1 MFEFTSSRWVS
12 DFLFG
17 FGALFAIIN
26 PYGLAFIFLDRTIS
40 LSESE
45 RARVALRV
53 ATYAFAVLLVSLFL
67 GSQILNVFGIT
78 IPALRIAG
86 GLVVAVTGW
95 SMLHAMPTAA
105 GAHAASSADLATV
118 QRMAFFP
125 LTIPLTTGPGTIATA
140 IAIGINR
147 SDNLDAMFGSSIV
160 SLIVAMAVTLAIY
173 HAYRKSSAM
182 ARLFGEEGT
191 SVVTKLSAFLLLCI
205 GVQII
210 ITGTSDVA
218 RSVLSSASRLAE

>member
-1 MFEFTSSRWVS
+1 MSDFAASRWIA

-26 PYGLAFIFLDRTIS
+26 PYGLAFVFLDRTVS
-40 LSESE
+40 LSEGE
-45 RARVALRV
+45 RAEVALRV
-53 ATYAFAVLLVSLFL
+53 AGYAFAVLLVSLFL
-67 GSQILNVFGIT
+67 GSQILNFFGVS

-86 GLVVAVTGW
+86 GLVVAATGW
-95 SMLHAMPTAA
+95 SMLHAPLTAS
-105 GAHAASSADLATV
+105 GVHAASSADLATMK
-118 QRMAFFP
+118 RMAFFP

-147 SDNLDAMFGSSIV
+147 SDNLDVMFETSIV
-160 SLIVAMAVTLAIY
+160 SLIVAFAVSATIY

-182 ARLFGEEGT
+182 ARMFGEEGT

-205 GVQII
+205 GVQIM
-210 ITGTSDVA
+210 ITGGSEVA
-218 RSVLSSASRLAE
+218 RSILDGASRAAP

>member
-1 MFEFTSSRWVS
+1 MHELATSRWVA

-26 PYGLAFIFLDRTIS
+26 PYGLAFIFLDRTNG
-40 LSESE
+40 LSDEE
-45 RARVALRV
+45 RANLALRV
-53 ATYAFAVLLVSLFL
+53 AGYAFLVLLVSMFL
-67 GSQILNVFGIT
+67 GSQILNFFGVT

-86 GLVVAVTGW
+86 GLVVAATGW
-95 SMLHAMPTAA
+95 SMLHAPPSAA
-105 GAHAASSADLATV
+105 EPHAASSVDLVTMK
-118 QRMAFFP
+118 RMAFFP

-140 IAIGINR
+140 IAIGISR
-147 SDNLDAMFGSSIV
+147 SDSVDAMFASSIV
-160 SLIVAMAVTLAIY
+160 SLAVAVAVTVAIY

-182 ARLFGEEGT
+182 ARMFGEEGT

-210 ITGTSDVA
+210 IIGASDVA
-218 RSVLSSASRLAE
+218 RSILGGATRITQ

>member
-1 MFEFTSSRWVS
+1 MTEFVTSRWIG

-17 FGALFAIIN
+17 FSALFAIIN
-26 PYGLAFIFLDRTIS
+26 PYGLSFIFLDRTMG

-53 ATYAFAVLLVSLFL
+53 AAYAFGVLLVSLFL
-67 GSQILNVFGIT
+67 GSQILNFFGIT

-86 GLVVAVTGW
+86 GLVVAATGW
-95 SMLHAMPTAA
+95 SMLHAAPAA
-105 GAHAASSADLATV
+105 TGAHAASSANFPTI

-140 IAIGINR
+140 IAIGTARPADLNG
-147 SDNLDAMFGSSIV
+147 MFPSYIV
-160 SLIVAMAVTLAIY
+160 SFVVACAVTGTIY

-191 SVVTKLSAFLLLCI
+191 SVVTRLSAFLLLCV

-210 ITGTSDVA
+210 VNGVVEVAKSVTGAVTPA
-218 RSVLSSASRLAE
+218 

>member
-1 MFEFTSSRWVS
+1 MLEFTSSKWVA

-26 PYGLAFIFLDRTIS
+26 PYGLAFVFLDRTIS
-40 LSESE
+40 LSEAE
-45 RARVALRV
+45 RVGVARRVA
-53 ATYAFAVLLVSLFL
+53 AYAFAVLLVSQFL
-67 GSQILNVFGIT
+67 GSQILNFFGVT

-86 GLVVAVTGW
+86 GLVVAAAGW
-95 SMLHAMPTAA
+95 SMLHAMPTSP
-105 GAHAASSADLATV
+105 GAHAVSSANAATI

-140 IAIGINR
+140 IAIGISR
-147 SDNLDAMFGSSIV
+147 SDSLDARFASSIV
-160 SLIVAMAVTLAIY
+160 SLFVALAITVTIY

-182 ARLFGEEGT
+182 ARLFGQEGT

-210 ITGTSDVA
+210 ITGISEVA
-218 RSVLSSASRLAE
+218 RSIVETAPRAIP

>member
-1 MFEFTSSRWVS
+1 MLELTASRWVA

-40 LSESE
+40 LSEAE

-53 ATYAFAVLLVSLFL
+53 AAYAFAVLLVSLFL
-67 GSQILNVFGIT
+67 GSQILNIFGVT

-86 GLVVAVTGW
+86 GLVVAAAGW
-95 SMLHAMPTAA
+95 SMLHATPTSAS
-105 GAHAASSADLATV
+105 AHAAASADVATI

-140 IAIGINR
+140 IAIGISR
-147 SDNLDAMFGSSIV
+147 SDSLDGMFASSIV
-160 SLIVAMAVTLAIY
+160 SLVVALAVTVTIY

-182 ARLFGEEGT
+182 ARLFGQEGT

-210 ITGTSDVA
+210 ITGTSEVA
-218 RSVLSSASRLAE
+218 RSILEGASHAVR